1 MKKFM
6 IVALCLAF
14 PAISIFAQGITTA
27 SDYFKSI
34 SERYSEIQDYEADV
48 IIKIG
53 KSEMTGRISY
63 KRPEMLR
70 IDFSDPAEQVVLFN
84 GNDLTIYLPGSSAI
98 LEQSVSANDAK
109 GANAAT
115 AEGLALMRRYY
126 TVAYQSGQ
134 SAVPLDEGSDEMVVN
149 FLLQRRSATESFRE
163 IKLSVDPS
171 TKLIRR
177 VHATTSQDEEY
188 VFDIFNYKLNSNISD
203 QRFIYDPPSSANNY
217 NNFLLSE

>member
-1 MKKFM
+1 MKKLM
-6 IVALCLAF
+6 TVALCLVF
-14 PAISIFAQGITTA
+14 LSIMAFAQGITTA
-27 SDYFKSI
+27 SDYFKTI
-34 SERYSEIQDYEADV
+34 SSRYSEIQDYEADV

-53 KSEMTGRISY
+53 KSDMTGRISY

-84 GNDLTIYLPGSSAI
+84 GSDLTIYLPGSSAI
-98 LEQSVSANDAK
+98 LEQNVSANDAK

-115 AEGLALMRRYY
+115 AEGLSLLRRYY
-126 TVAYQSGQ
+126 TIAYESGQ
-134 SAVPLDEGSDEMVVN
+134 SAVPLEEGSDEMVVN

-177 VHATTSQDEEY
+177 VHAVTAQDENY
-188 VFDIFNYKLNSNISD
+188 IFDIFNYKLNSNISD

>member
-1 MKKFM
+1 MKKIISAVLFFM
-6 IVALCLAF
+6 FLSSL
-14 PAISIFAQGITTA
+14 SFAQEITTA
-27 SDYFKSI
+27 SDYFKTI
-34 SERYSEIQDYEADV
+34 SDRYSEIQDYEAEV
-48 IIKIG
+48 LIKIG
-53 KSEMTGRISY
+53 KSDMKGKISY

-98 LEQSVSANDAK
+98 LEQSVSGNEAK
-109 GANAAT
+109 AAT

-126 TVAYQSGQ
+126 TVAYQVGQ
-134 SAVPLDEGSDEMVVN
+134 SAVPLEEGSDEMVVK
-149 FLLQRRSATESFRE
+149 FLLQRRSATEAFRE
-163 IKLSVDPS
+163 IILSVDPS

-177 VHATTSQDEEY
+177 VHATTAQDDEY
-188 VFDIFNYKLNSNISD
+188 VFDIYNYKLNSNISD